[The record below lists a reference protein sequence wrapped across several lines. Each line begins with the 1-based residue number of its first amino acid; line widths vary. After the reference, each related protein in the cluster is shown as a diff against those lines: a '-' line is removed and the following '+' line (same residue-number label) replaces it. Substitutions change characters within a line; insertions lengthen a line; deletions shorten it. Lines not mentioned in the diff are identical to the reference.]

1 MSCVL
6 SDKYFFLLKTN
17 VTQGLCRW
25 SLSITKQCPG
35 WSHVCLLYKW
45 LLLTVCPLDV
55 HVDAHPHAPHHGL
68 HVLAHGSGEGGVSV
82 SVSPLSL
89 HCSLV
94 SIWLGSPVVTGFTTS
109 PPPPPTLGSLEDTKK
124 LTISGKTG
132 RFSDI
137 SATSQPRLG
146 SSLREPPDFFQTG
159 WPSVVGLTDSDC

>member
-1 MSCVL
+1 MVTEHNKTVSWLVTCV
-6 SDKYFFLLKTN
+6 
-17 VTQGLCRW
+17 VTMKRR
-25 SLSITKQCPG
+25 
-35 WSHVCLLYKW
+35 

-68 HVLAHGSGEGGVSV
+68 HVLAHGSGEGGVVSV